1 MNNYIDEKDYYDIY
15 EKDLI
20 PDEKFE
26 EYATKASNKI
36 RSYILNKDVSL
47 FKKEVKNATCSVA
60 EILYNQ
66 YLIKEKIK
74 NISLGNEKVISSE
87 KVGDYSR
94 NMSNVSISE
103 LEKLCSEEYI
113 KNQIDEEIENQLL
126 WTGLLYS
133 GVPYV

>member
-1 MNNYIDEKDYYDIY
+1 MNNYIDKKDYYDIY

-26 EYATKASNKI
+26 EYATKASNKVRNRI
-36 RSYILNKDVSL
+36 FNRDVSL
-47 FKKEVKNATCSVA
+47 FESEVKNATCSVA

-103 LEKLCSEEYI
+103 LEKLCFEEYI

-126 WTGLLYS
+126 WTGLLYP